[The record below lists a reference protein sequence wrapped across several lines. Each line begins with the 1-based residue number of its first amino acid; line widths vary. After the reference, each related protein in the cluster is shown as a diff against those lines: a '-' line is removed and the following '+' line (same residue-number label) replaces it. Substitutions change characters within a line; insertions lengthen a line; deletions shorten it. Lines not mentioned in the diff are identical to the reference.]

1 MDTQSI
7 IIFLLLG
14 ALAGWLAALI
24 TEGGGLGL
32 LGNIIVGILGSFIG
46 YWLMPKIGLHINTG
60 TVWLNY
66 VITSAIGAIVLLGVL
81 NILFRSRNA

>member
-14 ALAGWLAALI
+14 ALAGWLAGMI

-32 LGNIIVGILGSFIG
+32 IGNIIVGILGSFIG
-46 YWLMPKIGLHINTG
+46 YWLLPKIGVHINTG
-60 TVWLNY
+60 TSWLNY
-66 VITSAIGAIVLLGVL
+66 VITSAIGAIALLGVL
-81 NILFRSRNA
+81 NILFRSRNS